1 VKIKA
6 PAKINLTLDIL
17 GKLPND
23 YHELT
28 TVYQAVD
35 LYDELDLAENGAGD
49 IKITSNSKQIPL
61 DKNNIV
67 YKAVELIRQRH
78 SIKKGVDIHIEK
90 NIPVA
95 AGLAGGSTDG
105 AATLK
110 ALNEMWE
117 LRLTDEM
124 LREYAAELGMDVPF
138 LMSGGTALGMRRG
151 EKVRSLKNNL
161 SLQIIIVTPE
171 IAISTKEAYGSLDLA
186 QVGQES
192 EKTKRMI
199 ATLTDGNLTDVI
211 DNLHNDFEKSIIPQ
225 HPVIGEIK
233 GKMLELGAEGSLMS
247 GSGPSVFGVWG
258 NEEEAQGAAAE
269 LGKKYKQTFFV
280 RTV

>member
-1 VKIKA
+1 MIIKA

-35 LYDELDLAENGAGD
+35 LYDELDFKENKSGE
-49 IKITSNSKQIPL
+49 IKITSNSEQIPL
-61 DKNNIV
+61 DEKNIV
-67 YKAVELIRQRH
+67 YQAVELIRQKH
-78 SIKKGVDIHIEK
+78 GVNKGLDIYIDKK
-90 NIPVA
+90 IPVA

-117 LRLTDEM
+117 LRLSDEI

-138 LMSGGTALGMRRG
+138 LVSGGTALGMRRG

-211 DNLHNDFEKSIIPQ
+211 DNLHNDFEKSIIPK

-233 GKMLELGAEGSLMS
+233 EKMLALGALGSLMS
-247 GSGPSVFGVWG
+247 GSGPSVFGVWEG
-258 NEEEAQGAAAE
+258 QSETEKAFNILKQQ
-269 LGKKYKQTFFV
+269 YKQVFLV
-280 RTV
+280 KSI

>member
-1 VKIKA
+1 MKIKA

-35 LYDELDLAENGAGD
+35 LYDELDFQENESGD
-49 IKITSNSKQIPL
+49 IKIASNSEQIPL
-61 DKNNIV
+61 DENNIV
-67 YKAVELIRQRH
+67 YKAAELIRQRH
-78 SIKKGVDIHIEK
+78 DIKKGVDIHIDK
-90 NIPVA
+90 KIPVA

-117 LRLTDEM
+117 LKLPDEV
-124 LREYAAELGMDVPF
+124 LREYGTELGMDVPF
-138 LMSGGTALGMRRG
+138 LISGGTALGMRRG

-199 ATLTDGNLTDVI
+199 AALTVSNLTDVI
-211 DNLHNDFEKSIIPQ
+211 DNLHNDFEKSIITQ
-225 HPVIGEIK
+225 HSVIGEVK
-233 GKMLELGAEGSLMS
+233 GKMLALGALGSLMS
-247 GSGPSVFGVWG
+247 GSGPSVFGVWAG
-258 NEEEAQGAAAE
+258 REGAEKAYKALRQE
-269 LGKKYKQTFFV
+269 YKQAYLV
-280 RTV
+280 KSL